1 MKNTLKFVKRYR
13 IMVEN
18 QNHELVLFNSEHMID
33 HEVYVQNDFGT
44 REEAEHYISKLDAEN
59 SLAVWTWN
67 LCIVEI
73 SRIEH

>member
-1 MKNTLKFVKRYR
+1 MKNKLKFVKRYR

-18 QNHELVLFNSEHMID
+18 QNHELVLFNSEFMID
-33 HEVYVQNDFGT
+33 HDVYVQNDFET
-44 REEAEHYISKLDAEN
+44 REEAEHYITKLDAEN
-59 SLAVWTWN
+59 SLAVWTWH